1 MEENNTRKIKVEKH
15 VWPDERQAQRNKR
28 RKNVLMVVLCI
39 LFFLGGYLFNGAT
52 SATPM
57 INNRDGA
64 LESESQKFNEIYEIM
79 QTEWYFGKDQ
89 KDITEYLLDQS
100 IFGLA
105 NYNES
110 DPHTQYLSAEEAKS
124 LMTSLSG
131 SLTGIGIQY
140 YKQNDSILVDKVYKD
155 SPAEKGGLIQGDII
169 TKVDGVDI
177 TGMDIDKIK
186 EMILGEEGTKVRV
199 EIKRGSDVKTIE
211 MTRATISIT
220 AYGYV
225 KDGVGILELSSFSD
239 NTADEVAAYAKAF
252 KEQGV
257 KNIVLDLRN
266 NGGGYVQTALDI
278 AGIFMGPGKT
288 VIYQENKKG
297 DLTAYESNKVAETY
311 EFDNYA
317 ILMNANTASASEL
330 LAAAF
335 KEHLHASLVGTK
347 SYGKGTV
354 QQSVDFKDGSI
365 FKFTVAQWLTPTK
378 EKINKVGLEPDV
390 ESKLPTAL
398 TFTPSSDDKTYKVDE
413 VGAGIKDAQIYL
425 DFLGYD
431 VDRQD
436 GYFSSKTASALVQFE
451 KDNKLAENQTI
462 DEAILSALNS
472 ACARKWHD
480 EKDTLDSQL
489 LKAIEVVNK

>member
-1 MEENNTRKIKVEKH
+1 MDENNTRKIKVEKH
-15 VWPDERQAQRNKR
+15 VWPDELEELRKKR
-28 RKNVLMVVLCI
+28 RKQILTVALCI
-39 LFFLGGYLFNGAT
+39 VFFLGGYLFNHVT

-57 INNRDGA
+57 INNNNGS
-64 LESESQKFNEIYEIM
+64 LESESRKFNEIYEIM
-79 QTEWYFGKDQ
+79 QNEWYFGKDE
-89 KDITEYLLDQS
+89 KDISEYLLDQS

-105 NYNES
+105 NYNEA
-110 DPHTQYLSAEEAKS
+110 DPHTQYLNAEEAES

-140 YKQNDSILVDKVYKD
+140 YRQNDTILVDKVYKD

-177 TGMDIDKIK
+177 TDVDIDKIK
-186 EMILGEEGTKVRV
+186 EMIMGEEGTKVRV
-199 EIKRGSDVKTIE
+199 EIKRGSEVKTVE

-225 KDGVGILELSSFSD
+225 RDGVGIIELSSFSD
-239 NTADEVAAYAKAF
+239 NTADEVAAYAKSF
-252 KEQGV
+252 KEQNV
-257 KNIVLDLRN
+257 KSIVLDLRN

-278 AGIFMGPGKT
+278 AGIFMGSGKT
-288 VIYQENKKG
+288 VIYQEDKNG
-297 DLTAYESNKVAETY
+297 NLTSYESSNVEDEYT
-311 EFDNYA
+311 FDHYA

-335 KEHLHASLVGTK
+335 QEHLDATLVGTK

-354 QQSVDFKDGSI
+354 QQSIDFNDGSI
-365 FKFTVAQWLTPTK
+365 FKFTVAEWLTPSK
-378 EKINKVGLEPDV
+378 EKINKVGLKPDEEV
-390 ESKLPTAL
+390 NLPTAL
-398 TFTPSSDDKTYKVDE
+398 TFAPSADTTAYKVDS
-413 VGAGIKDAQIYL
+413 VGAGIQDAQIYL

-436 GYFSSKTASALVQFE
+436 GYYSQKTADVLKQFE
-451 KDNKLAENQTI
+451 KDNQLEISETI
-462 DEAILSALNS
+462 NDDILTALNS

-480 EKDTLDSQL
+480 EKATLDVQL
-489 LKAIEVVNK
+489 LKAIEVVK